1 MSSGPTSRLKPPQL
15 RMSLIKRVLPRSL
28 LGRSLMIIVTPLI
41 VVQLISTWVFYDRHW
56 ESVTRWLANS
66 LAGEI
71 AVVIQHLRDFPAA
84 ENRAWILEVAQLNMD
99 LGITLKPGAM
109 LPENRGTPGDS
120 ITERLLA
127 RALDEMVRRPYTIDP
142 QSGDKPVEIAIQ
154 LPEGVLQVE
163 VPRKRLTSPTTL
175 LFVMWSAGSALVL
188 FVVATIFMRNQ
199 VKPIRRLA
207 SAAESFGKGR
217 DVAEFRPAGATE
229 VRQAAAAFARM
240 RDRIRRQIK
249 QRTEM
254 LAGVSHDL
262 RTPLTRMKLQLAM
275 MPETPEIRGLRS
287 DVIEMEKMVD
297 EYLAFARGEGT
308 ERPTVTSLT
317 ALLEEVVQG
326 AARNGTQVTLETDG
340 ELIVPVRPN
349 AFKRCITN
357 IVNNAAHYGSTVA
370 VHAVRDGNTI
380 EITVDD
386 DGPGIPAD
394 QRDDVFKPFRRLDA
408 SRNPETG
415 GVGLGLT
422 IARDIVRGHGGDVQL
437 ETAPLG
443 GLRARLSLPV

>member
-1 MSSGPTSRLKPPQL
+1 MRPPQL

-84 ENRAWILEVAQLNMD
+84 DDRAWILEVAQLNMD
-99 LGITLKPGAM
+99 LGITLKAGAM
-109 LPENRGTPGDS
+109 LPENREAPGDS

-317 ALLEEVVQG
+317 ALLEEVVQD

-386 DGPGIPAD
+386 DGPGIPPD
-394 QRDDVFKPFRRLDA
+394 KRDDVFKPFRRLEA

>member
-1 MSSGPTSRLKPPQL
+1 MP
-15 RMSLIKRVLPRSL
+15 LIKRVLPRSL

-56 ESVTRWLANS
+56 DSVTRWLANS

-71 AVVIQHLRDFPAA
+71 GVVIQHLRDYPAPDD
-84 ENRAWILEVAQLNMD
+84 RAWVLEAAQLNMD
-99 LGITLKPGAM
+99 LGIKLKAGAM
-109 LPENRGTPGDS
+109 LPEAPADRADGGT
-120 ITERLLA
+120 TERLLA
-127 RALDEMVRRPYTIDP
+127 RALEDMVRRPFTIDP
-142 QSGDKPVEIAIQ
+142 QSGDKPIEIAIQ
-154 LPEGVLQVE
+154 LPEGVLQIE

-188 FVVATIFMRNQ
+188 FVVATLFMRNQ

-217 DVAEFRPAGATE
+217 DVPEFRPAGATE

-240 RDRIRRQIK
+240 RDRIRRQIR

-275 MPETPEIRGLRS
+275 MPDTPEIRGLLS
-287 DVIEMEKMVD
+287 DVVEMEKMVD

-308 ERPTVTSLT
+308 ERPTVTSIT
-317 ALLEEVVQG
+317 ALLEEVVHD

-357 IVNNAAHYGSTVA
+357 IVSNAVHYGKTVA
-370 VHAVRDGNTI
+370 VHAVRYGNTI

-394 QRDDVFKPFRRLDA
+394 QRDDVFKPFRRLDP